1 MSTMLCDLK
10 IPRCRVSFHRLPS
23 KQQKG
28 TISINTTAP
37 NKTNNARFQGT
48 PTCSLHNPFP
58 ARSGEKTLVHKNHKN
73 QSVLGDP
80 LETNIRF
87 NRYPASANANDNCPP
102 QPRLEELPR
111 LVHAHMGATESVWTR
126 HGGLFRVGLPP
137 PRSIRS
143 NGIRTRV
150 WCEDL
155 LVPRDRL
162 AISTGIPGSAQD
174 QAGRGGGQA
183 RPTRVSDVLRRSS
196 TNQRF

>member
-1 MSTMLCDLK
+1 MSMTNPPFPCSLVRRRC
-10 IPRCRVSFHRLPS
+10 IPCKKTTTPFSINRTIRALNSEIGLQSMPPVEPRACRRNKSLEDHPNEHHALRSKNSSVPGILPS
-23 KQQKG
+23 SSQQKG

-111 LVHAHMGATESVWTR
+111 LVHAHMGATESV
-126 HGGLFRVGLPP
+126 
-137 PRSIRS
+137 
-143 NGIRTRV
+143 
-150 WCEDL
+150 
-155 LVPRDRL
+155 
-162 AISTGIPGSAQD
+162 
-174 QAGRGGGQA
+174 
-183 RPTRVSDVLRRSS
+183 
-196 TNQRF
+196 

>member
-126 HGGLFRVGLPP
+126 HGGCSVSAFHHLGASVPTESEPEYDARTSWFP
-137 PRSIRS
+137 
-143 NGIRTRV
+143 GID
-150 WCEDL
+150 W
-155 LVPRDRL
+155 P
-162 AISTGIPGSAQD
+162 
-174 QAGRGGGQA
+174 
-183 RPTRVSDVLRRSS
+183 
-196 TNQRF
+196 